1 MQGVGGQFLG
11 RELRSHLPPGQK
23 KKKKKIKTQN
33 RSNIE
38 TNSIT
43 TLKVVQIK
51 KIFFNHIKKK
61 I

>member
-11 RELRSHLPPGQK
+11 RELRSHLPPGQ
-23 KKKKKIKTQN
+23 KKKKIKTQN